1 MFSLVPITFTF
12 HSLLFVPMVHLYPVP
27 DAEGIAKSKDFYL
40 NRVGRTLTDE
50 ESYAVLNSVMHFLYL
65 RSLPDE

>member
-1 MFSLVPITFTF
+1 
-12 HSLLFVPMVHLYPVP
+12 MVHLYPVP
-27 DAEGIAKSKDFYL
+27 DAEGIAKTKAFYL

-50 ESYAVLNSVMHFLYL
+50 EAYAILNSVMHFLYL